1 MSYFVYI
8 HTCPNNKRY
17 IGVTSRKPK
26 YRWKSGKGYGNQTF
40 GRAVNKYGWDNIDH
54 KVFEVD
60 TKSEMYYLE
69 KYLISYYQ
77 TTNSLYGYNKS
88 TGGEIGPIGNKFTEE
103 QIQKLKIARK
113 GFVLSNES
121 RLKISNTLK
130 GHKFSEESIRKMK
143 KSHGHKVMVDGNI
156 YDSIK
161 EAVKSINGY
170 ENAFYYALNHSGIY
184 KGHKIKYL

>member
-1 MSYFVYI
+1 MGYNSIYLYMSYYVYI

-17 IGVTSRKPK
+17 IGITTQKPE

-40 GRAVNKYGWDNIDH
+40 GRAVHKYGWDNIDH

-60 TKSEMYYLE
+60 TESEMYYLE

-77 TTNSLYGYNKS
+77 TTNRLYGYNKS

-103 QIQKLKIARK
+103 QREN
-113 GFVLSNES
+113 LSKSLMGHIISDETKK
-121 RLKISNTLK
+121 KISDGQRKTK
-130 GHKFSEESIRKMK
+130 VSIDDIEFDSIRDAAEYFGFDKRCLAYCLK
-143 KSHGHKVMVDGNI
+143 RNKYPV
-156 YDSIK
+156 
-161 EAVKSINGY
+161 
-170 ENAFYYALNHSGIY
+170 Y